1 MFLRKIIKTAILLIL
16 SQSAVYCQPTQRIP
30 YQAITRDATGNA
42 ITNQNIGLRFSIH
55 DQTTTG
61 TVVWQEAQTV
71 LSNPLG
77 IVVTSLGSV
86 SDLSPVNWANGDKF
100 LQVEMDIAGGTNYSD
115 MGTQQ
120 MESVPY
126 AIYAGKAAN
135 GISHVSAAGDTLYLE
150 NGNFIIIPGI
160 SAANNSGGSNNASAH
175 TCGAESIHNP
185 NLNYGSMTDLEGNVY
200 KTITIGTQEWMAENL
215 KTRYYGNGE
224 VIPSAANCCSHYYDF
239 DESYSCPHGM
249 TYSWYVC
256 TDSRQLCPVGWHVPS
271 DAEWTILTDFLGG
284 NEIAGGRMKSIG
296 NLTDSSGFWLTP
308 NEGASNSSGFSALP
322 SGAFSHNMN
331 GGFMEFLSINNY
343 GYYWSSTSINA
354 ESSYY
359 RVLTYNSQSIIRNYY
374 SKLSEYSVRCVRD

>member
-1 MFLRKIIKTAILLIL
+1 MILRKFILPFTAFLI
-16 SQSAVYCQPTQRIP
+16 SQAASYGQPPQRIP
-30 YQAITRDATGNA
+30 YQAIARDASGN
-42 ITNQNIGLRFSIH
+42 TVVNQNIGLRFSIH
-55 DQTTTG
+55 NLSSTG
-61 TVVWQEAQTV
+61 PIIWQEEQAV
-71 LSNPLG
+71 LSNALG
-77 IVVTSLGSV
+77 VIITKLGLTN
-86 SDLSPVNWANGDKF
+86 DLDSIDWVHDNKY
-100 LQVEMDIAGGTNYSD
+100 LEVEMDISGGTNYLD
-115 MGTQQ
+115 MGTEQ

-126 AIYAGKAAN
+126 ALMAGKAGN
-135 GISHVSAAGDTLYLE
+135 GVSSVSSTGDTLYLE
-150 NGNFIIIPGI
+150 NGSFIIIPGI
-160 SAANNSGGSNNASAH
+160 SSANHPNPGIVSNHS
-175 TCGAESIHNP
+175 CGAQNIHNP
-185 NLNYGSMTDLEGNVY
+185 DLTYGTMTDQEGNVY
-200 KTITIGTQEWMAENL
+200 KSIIIGTQEWMAENL

-296 NLTDSSGFWLTP
+296 NLTDSSGFWLSP
-308 NEGASNSSGFSALP
+308 NGGASNSSGFSALP

-331 GGFMEFLSINNY
+331 GGFMEFLSMNNN

-359 RVLTYNSQSIIRNYY
+359 RVLTYNSESIIRNYY